1 MNDIEKLTLQT
12 IGENVDSPDVFTSAG
27 ITPIRD
33 SINDAIEEVSMV
45 TGASK
50 ATYRIPLR
58 EGQTFYRFKFA
69 KDRFAYIT
77 DAWLWSQKWRL
88 EQTDF
93 WKLQSEDPRWMTKKG
108 RVERY
113 FQVGMNVVGFDASP
127 SSNDVVELK
136 CVSVPSRYT
145 TDTDR
150 IKMRE
155 SFKWAV
161 VHFAVSEYYATRGD
175 KNEAVKHYQMYL
187 EKIGIQN
194 LYPDSGDKTY
204 TRATL

>member
-1 MNDIEKLTLQT
+1 MNDLETLVLQT
-12 IGENVDSPDVFTSAG
+12 IGEDTASPDVFTPSN

-33 SINDAIEEVSMV
+33 SINDAIEEISMM

-50 ATYRIPLR
+50 TTYRIPLR
-58 EGQTFYRFKFA
+58 VGQTFYRFKFK

-93 WKLQSEDPRWMTKKG
+93 FKLKAEDPRWMTKKG

-113 FQVGMNVVGFDASP
+113 FQIGTDIVGFDASP
-127 SSNDVVELK
+127 SGNDVVELK
-136 CVSVPSRYT
+136 CVSIPTRYT
-145 TDTDR
+145 ADTDR
-150 IKMRE
+150 IKVRD

-161 VHFAVSEYYATRGD
+161 VHYATSEYYATRGD
-175 KNEAVKHYQMYL
+175 KNEAMVHIGKYL
-187 EKIGIQN
+187 EALGIQN
-194 LYPDSGDKTY
+194 AYQDAGDKTY
-204 TRATL
+204 GRMTR